1 MEATSAG
8 TGFVVL
14 IWVLTSISSLI
25 VGLRVLAK
33 VKINQFR
40 LDDIL
45 TIIALVC
52 TFSKPPTLWI
62 ESDRWPSSLDPG
74 YRCRGP

>member
-14 IWVLTSISSLI
+14 IWVLTAISLLI
-25 VGLRVLAK
+25 VGLRIVAK

-45 TIIALVC
+45 MIVALVC
-52 TFSKPPTLWI
+52 TFLVVLLYQQI
-62 ESDRWPSSLDPG
+62 
-74 YRCRGP
+74 